1 VLRRRGKSRG
11 ISNGRWK
18 GLFLS
23 GRHRSDICERGKGGC
38 QQDCLGEWCH
48 TGRQGMVE
56 LAKPEF
62 TPELKFRGSEFE
74 KSSIKVRSK

>member
-1 VLRRRGKSRG
+1 MRGSCVSVG
-11 ISNGRWK
+11 V
-18 GLFLS
+18 
-23 GRHRSDICERGKGGC
+23 GGC
-38 QQDCLGEWCH
+38 VHVCLACTHRQGKKKTQRSHRPSNERCLAPFP
-48 TGRQGMVE
+48 GLNQGMVE

>member
-1 VLRRRGKSRG
+1 VK
-11 ISNGRWK
+11 
-18 GLFLS
+18 S
-23 GRHRSDICERGKGGC
+23 GREKVSRTELAAQCK
-38 QQDCLGEWCH
+38 Q
-48 TGRQGMVE
+48 QGMVE

>member
-1 VLRRRGKSRG
+1 MKEGKQDGEPRRRYRWPMLFARTKS
-11 ISNGRWK
+11 
-18 GLFLS
+18 
-23 GRHRSDICERGKGGC
+23 
-38 QQDCLGEWCH
+38 
-48 TGRQGMVE
+48 QGMVE